1 MEEKETK
8 KKGGILK
15 IIIAVAVIGLGIFLA
30 NYFGLLE
37 FLSNVPAM
45 QAWFNSLGILGYLAY
60 ILLYTVIAIF
70 MIPGSMLTIA
80 GGIVFG
86 SIVGG
91 ILSMIAGTTGATAA
105 FIVARYIARDTI
117 EDKFRE
123 NKFFKKIDQGV
134 KENGTSFLILTRLV
148 PVFPYNVQ
156 NYAYGCTSM
165 NLLTYVIVSFIT
177 MMPGSFIY
185 AYMAGEIVENGM
197 SVTLL
202 VQFAIAGVVLF
213 LISLIPK
220 AIAKKK
226 GIKLDT

>member
-1 MEEKETK
+1 MEKNEAK
-8 KKGGILK
+8 KKTGLIK
-15 IIIAVAVIGLGIFLA
+15 IIIAVVVIGLGIFLA

-45 QAWFNSLGILGYLAY
+45 QAWFNSLGIWGYLAY

-86 SIVGG
+86 SIIGG
-91 ILSMIAGTTGATAA
+91 VLSMIAGTTGATAA
-105 FIVARYIARDTI
+105 FIVARYIARGTI
-117 EDKFRE
+117 EDKFKD
-123 NKFFKKIDQGV
+123 NKFFKKIDAGV

-165 NLLTYVIVSFIT
+165 NLLTYVVISFIT

-185 AYMAGEIVENGM
+185 AYMAGEIVQNGV

>member
-1 MEEKETK
+1 MEKNETK
-8 KKGGILK
+8 KKTGLIK
-15 IIIAVAVIGLGIFLA
+15 IIIAVVVIGLGIFLA

-45 QAWFNSLGILGYLAY
+45 QAWFNSLGIWGYLAY

-86 SIVGG
+86 SIIGG
-91 ILSMIAGTTGATAA
+91 VLSMIAGTAGATAA
-105 FIVARYIARDTI
+105 FIVARYIARGAI
-117 EDKFRE
+117 EDKFKD

-165 NLLTYVIVSFIT
+165 NLLTYVVISFIT

-185 AYMAGEIVENGM
+185 AYMAGEIVQNGV